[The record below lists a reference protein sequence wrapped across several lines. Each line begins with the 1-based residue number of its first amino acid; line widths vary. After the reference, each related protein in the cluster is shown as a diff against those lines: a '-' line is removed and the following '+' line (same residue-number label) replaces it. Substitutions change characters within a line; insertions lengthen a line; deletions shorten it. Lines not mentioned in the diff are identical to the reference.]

1 MYKII
6 KDKGFNG
13 CIKSFTG
20 WFNIKYPNYKFKWNR
35 DFTVSNDKGIIKQR
49 LPSCKQFKLYLL
61 NNQYG
66 VNKAKGK
73 ISKDKIYTDSLIYRI
88 P

>member
-13 CIKSFTG
+13 SIKSFTG
-20 WFNIKYPNYKFKWNR
+20 WFNLKYPNYKFKWNR
-35 DFTVSNDKGIIKQR
+35 DFTVFNDEVIIKQS
-49 LPSCKQFKLYLL
+49 LPSCKQFTLYLL

-66 VNKAKGK
+66 VNKDTGE
-73 ISKDKIYTDSLIYRI
+73 ISKEKIFIDNFVV
-88 P
+88 